1 MMTAKTPEELRL
13 LIEPFPFL
21 SEEEKDLV
29 ISSAQ
34 AMFDFN
40 NYLALKYE
48 NVSEEV
54 RGQRLQ
60 LQLAAKMAEKSIK
73 YNSGHFEGEISEAE
87 IFGEAWDDIARS
99 EGFDSSIKEAA
110 TTLISL
116 ESVIENNIETMI
128 KEGRESELEQWVA
141 IMEKMNK

>member
-73 YNSGHFEGEISEAE
+73 YNSGHFEGEISEVE

-116 ESVIENNIETMI
+116 ESVIENNIETMV